1 MSSDNDIDPTAQWSF
16 ETKHIHAG
24 QRPDPTTNA
33 RALPIYQTTSYTFDN
48 VAHAAALFSLA
59 EPGNINTRI
68 GNPTTDVVE
77 QRIAALEG
85 GVAALFLSSG
95 QAALTP
101 AFTLM
106 AVYHW
111 TIYRPD
117 LLPPIGVFAIGLAQ
131 DLLGG
136 APVGVGALVLLLA
149 RAAVLRGRRYFIN
162 RTFPFVWT
170 GFTLLAAAAMLTLWA
185 LHCLVELTFFDLRG
199 TMFRTVLTI
208 AIFPVAS
215 FALGRTQ
222 RALIGAAA

>member
-1 MSSDNDIDPTAQWSF
+1 MPLQVFSIPSLPRVNS
-16 ETKHIHAG
+16 G
-24 QRPDPTTNA
+24 LA
-33 RALPIYQTTSYTFDN
+33 RTLPIATT
-48 VAHAAALFSLA
+48 VLAAIITILPVRV
-59 EPGNINTRI
+59 PGY
-68 GNPTTDVVE
+68 
-77 QRIAALEG
+77 
-85 GVAALFLSSG
+85 
-95 QAALTP
+95 AALTP

-136 APVGVGALVLLLA
+136 APVGIGTLVLLLA
-149 RAAVLRGRRYFIN
+149 RAAVLRVRRYFIN
-162 RTFPFVWT
+162 RTFPFVWA

-185 LHCLVELTFFDLRG
+185 VHCLVQLAVFDLRS

-208 AIFPVAS
+208 AVFPVAS

-222 RALIGAAA
+222 RA

>member
-1 MSSDNDIDPTAQWSF
+1 MALRVYGM
-16 ETKHIHAG
+16 A
-24 QRPDPTTNA
+24 
-33 RALPIYQTTSYTFDN
+33 ALPRVN
-48 VAHAAALFSLA
+48 NGAARLL
-59 EPGNINTRI
+59 PVLTM
-68 GNPTTDVVE
+68 
-77 QRIAALEG
+77 L
-85 GVAALFLSSG
+85 VAALATILPVRVPG
-95 QAALTP
+95 YAALTP

-117 LLPPIGVFAIGLAQ
+117 LLPAVVLFAVGLAE
-131 DLLGG
+131 DLLTG

-149 RAAVLRGRRYFIN
+149 RAAVLRARRYFIN

-170 GFTLLAAAAMLTLWA
+170 GFALLGATAMLAVWVLQ
-185 LHCLVELTFFDLRG
+185 CLVQLTVFDLRS

-222 RALIGAAA
+222 RALIGAAG

>member
-1 MSSDNDIDPTAQWSF
+1 MP
-16 ETKHIHAG
+16 
-24 QRPDPTTNA
+24 
-33 RALPIYQTTSYTFDN
+33 
-48 VAHAAALFSLA
+48 V
-59 EPGNINTRI
+59 PGY
-68 GNPTTDVVE
+68 
-77 QRIAALEG
+77 
-85 GVAALFLSSG
+85 
-95 QAALTP
+95 AALTP

-117 LLPPIGVFAIGLAQ
+117 LLPPIGVFAVGLAQ
-131 DLLGG
+131 DLLAG
-136 APVGVGALVLLLA
+136 APVGIGALVLLLA

-170 GFTLLAAAAMLTLWA
+170 GFTLLSAVAMLTLWA
-185 LHCLVELTFFDLRG
+185 LHCLVQLTFFDLRS

-222 RALIGAAA
+222 RALIGAAG